1 MLYKN
6 IISNYSII
14 LLGVFSTISIFLS
27 INVGIN
33 LYDVAHPI
41 KMFVEANQLLS
52 GLTPYKEI
60 FISYGYL
67 TTALHSFSIILFGNQ
82 VLSTSIIT
90 GIFYAL
96 TFPIFFLILKNLGTE
111 KKISILSIIVI
122 FLIHPS
128 IVLPWSTYFAYFF
141 FLLGL
146 YFLTKNNIKKKEF
159 ILTGFFWSLAC
170 FSRQTYFIPLFLL
183 IFTIIS
189 CEFFL
194 ENSNLKKNSVRLE
207 IMFLLIGF
215 FLPVLLFIFVL
226 LYNQT
231 FKYWFYFT
239 FDLSSFYLKPKSLE
253 SINSI
258 SFLFL
263 HVKKSFID
271 FFFAKNIKSFFYLT
285 IVIFNIYFIFFFFKK
300 KFNKNI
306 FYISILSLLMLSQNI
321 HYIEVFRMSTS
332 VVVGFITLINCFQ
345 ESKIL
350 KNFIYFIIFFSFFSF
365 VNTTYNLFK
374 ARQDFVNSDLSYLRY
389 QKMPANV
396 ALFYSD
402 VFKAINNIKANYT
415 INKNFNYTHI
425 PMLAFLSGTKS
436 NQIGTYYD
444 EAVENFYSNKTEF
457 IELEKSLT
465 NFTDIIIFTPS
476 NDEKIIKE
484 KFQKDFFLYKSFK
497 SPILEH
503 KYIHFLIHNNAKR
516 PV

>member
-1 MLYKN
+1 
-6 IISNYSII
+6 
-14 LLGVFSTISIFLS
+14 
-27 INVGIN
+27 
-33 LYDVAHPI
+33 
-41 KMFVEANQLLS
+41 
-52 GLTPYKEI
+52 
-60 FISYGYL
+60 
-67 TTALHSFSIILFGNQ
+67 
-82 VLSTSIIT
+82 
-90 GIFYAL
+90 
-96 TFPIFFLILKNLGTE
+96 
-111 KKISILSIIVI
+111 
-122 FLIHPS
+122 
-128 IVLPWSTYFAYFF
+128 
-141 FLLGL
+141 
-146 YFLTKNNIKKKEF
+146 
-159 ILTGFFWSLAC
+159 
-170 FSRQTYFIPLFLL
+170 
-183 IFTIIS
+183 
-189 CEFFL
+189 
-194 ENSNLKKNSVRLE
+194 
-207 IMFLLIGF
+207 
-215 FLPVLLFIFVL
+215 
-226 LYNQT
+226 
-231 FKYWFYFT
+231 
-239 FDLSSFYLKPKSLE
+239 
-253 SINSI
+253 
-258 SFLFL
+258 
-263 HVKKSFID
+263 
-271 FFFAKNIKSFFYLT
+271 
-285 IVIFNIYFIFFFFKK
+285 
-300 KFNKNI
+300 
-306 FYISILSLLMLSQNI
+306 
-321 HYIEVFRMSTS
+321 MSTS